1 MGEMESLEELKRIY
15 YDVSHPAGYGSLA
28 QLARSMKGKLSR
40 DEVKEWLQ
48 SQETYTLHRP
58 VRKRFPRNRYIVSD
72 MNVLWQVDL
81 SDMQSLS
88 DYNDDFKYIFC
99 IMRYIIFGCRKIIQ
113 YQMKLLDVVNFLL
126 TRAALKVLRKSKTEQ
141 TSKLLVLF
149 YLFKIV
155 SIHINTSLHPMEPLR
170 KALCPLVLRG
180 LFDGHLKR
188 SHCFLGVHKTF
199 SSKFFFYFR
208 E

>member
-1 MGEMESLEELKRIY
+1 MYLGGKNTYMGEMESLEELKRIY

-72 MNVLWQVDL
+72 MNVLWQADL

-88 DYNDDFKYIFC
+88 NYNDDFKYILC
-99 IMRYIIFGCRKIIQ
+99 VIDIFSK
-113 YQMKLLDVVNFLL
+113 MAFA
-126 TRAALKVLRKSKTEQ
+126 RAIKSKKANCVIPAFESIFSEYGSKPIHIQSDKGTEF
-141 TSKLLVLF
+141 TSKRMQTF
-149 YLFKIV
+149 FRRNE
-155 SIHINTSLHPMEPLR
+155 INVYTTNNPDI
-170 KALCPLVLRG
+170 KALL
-180 LFDGHLKR
+180 
-188 SHCFLGVHKTF
+188 HK
-199 SSKFFFYFR
+199 
-208 E
+208 